1 MKKNNQYTYITM
13 INTDSYLNGALC
25 LFESLRKVNS
35 KYPFS
40 ILITSDVSEK
50 SELILKSY
58 GVNVIRTDEKVN
70 VPQYILDKN
79 IKLNMPHWNNS
90 FDKLL
95 IFEMVQFD
103 KLIFLDSD
111 MYITENIDHLFEK
124 EHMSGVILGESFPE
138 DYYSDWTRT
147 HLSSGLMVII
157 PKKGLLLKLTEKFI
171 NLEGMNEAI
180 GDQQIIWEYY
190 DTWPSKQYLHLPEKY
205 TVCYEHLDFYLK
217 NQGYTLYK
225 DTAPHNIATIHF
237 ANPKPWLI
245 KPNIRIKY
253 VLYQLVKL
261 NFSVA
266 KLLYDYFSVLRKIE
280 KNSRYFT

>member
-1 MKKNNQYTYITM
+1 MKKDNSYTYITM

-35 KYPFS
+35 RYPFS

-58 GVNVIRTDEKVN
+58 GVNVIRTIEKVN
-70 VPQYILDKN
+70 VPQYILEKN
-79 IKLNMPHWNNS
+79 INHNMPHWNNS

-95 IFEMVQFD
+95 IFEMIQFD

-111 MYITENIDHLFEK
+111 MYVIENIDHLFEMD
-124 EHMSGVILGESFPE
+124 HMSGVILGESFPE

-147 HLSSGLMVII
+147 QLSSGLMVIRPQRGI
-157 PKKGLLLKLTEKFI
+157 LSELTEKFV
-171 NLEGMNEAI
+171 NLQSMNEAI

-190 DTWPSKQYLHLPEKY
+190 DTWPSKKNLHLPEKY

-217 NQGYTLYK
+217 KQGYTLYK
-225 DTAPHNIATIHF
+225 DSNSHNIATIHF
-237 ANPKPWLI
+237 ATPKPWLI
-245 KPNIRIKY
+245 PSNIRVKY
-253 VLYQLVKL
+253 VLYQILKL
-261 NFSVA
+261 NFSIA
-266 KLLYDYFSVLRKIE
+266 KLLYSYFSTLRKIE
-280 KNSRYFT
+280 KNNL